1 MHRLSQANGIL
12 YLHFLQPNQYVEDSK
27 PMGPDE
33 RRVAYR
39 EDMRYRAGAV
49 RGYPL
54 LIRECRRFSAAGDIR
69 LGGP

>member
-1 MHRLSQANGIL
+1 
-12 YLHFLQPNQYVEDSK
+12 
-27 PMGPDE
+27 MGPDE

-54 LIRECRRFSAAGDIR
+54 LIRECRRSAAAGEIR